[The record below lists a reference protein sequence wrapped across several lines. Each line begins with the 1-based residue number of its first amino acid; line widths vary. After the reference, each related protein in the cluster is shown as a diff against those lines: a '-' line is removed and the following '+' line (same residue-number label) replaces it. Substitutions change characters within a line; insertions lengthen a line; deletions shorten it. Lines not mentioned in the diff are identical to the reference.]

1 MKKMARGF
9 HITCNQIILQ
19 KIWLKYDLGKV
30 ETNMSINEIDHDGDF
45 QEIILLLKDIGLIK

>member
-9 HITCNQIILQ
+9 HIMCNQIILH
-19 KIWLKYDLGKV
+19 KIWLKYDLRL
-30 ETNMSINEIDHDGDF
+30 ESNMSINELDHDGDF

>member
-19 KIWLKYDLGKV
+19 KIWLKYDLGQV
-30 ETNMSINEIDHDGDF
+30 ETNMSINELDHDGDF

>member
-9 HITCNQIILQ
+9 HIMCNQIILQ
-19 KIWLKYDLGKV
+19 KIWLKYDLGQV
-30 ETNMSINEIDHDGDF
+30 ETNMSINELDHDGDF

>member
-1 MKKMARGF
+1 MKKMTRGF

-19 KIWLKYDLGKV
+19 KIWLKYALGLG
-30 ETNMSINEIDHDGDF
+30 ETNMSINELDHDGDF